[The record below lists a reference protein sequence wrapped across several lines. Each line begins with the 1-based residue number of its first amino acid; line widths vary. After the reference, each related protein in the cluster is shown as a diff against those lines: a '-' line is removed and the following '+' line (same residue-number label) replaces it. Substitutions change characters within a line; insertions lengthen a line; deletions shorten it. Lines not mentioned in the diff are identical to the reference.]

1 MTSPPRTLIGML
13 TPSSNTVLEP
23 VTAAML
29 SGLPDV
35 TAHFGRFRVVEISL
49 REAALGQFEM
59 EPMLAAAEL
68 LADAHVGSIAWNG
81 TSAGWLGFDRDV
93 ALCAAIE
100 ARTGVKAT
108 SAILALNEILALTEA
123 KTIGLVSPYID
134 DVQDRIIANYRANGI
149 ECVADRRLGI
159 SENFAFANSTEA
171 EIAELCRDVARA
183 KPDAIVIYCTNM
195 RGAPIAAAIEAE
207 TGIPVYDTVATS
219 IWGTLRQT
227 GQDVTRVKGWGQLFE
242 RAL

>member
-1 MTSPPRTLIGML
+1 MMRRTRIGML

-23 VTAAML
+23 MTAAML
-29 SGLPDV
+29 SALPDV

-81 TSAGWLGFDRDV
+81 TSAGWLGFERDR

-100 ARTGVKAT
+100 ARTGIEAT
-108 SAILALNEILALTEA
+108 SAILALNEILALTGA

-134 DVQDRIIANYRANGI
+134 EVQDRIIANYAKIGI
-149 ECVADRRLGI
+149 ACVADRRLGI
-159 SENFAFANSTEA
+159 SENYAFANSTEA
-171 EIAELCRDVARA
+171 EVADLCRDVATA
-183 KPDAIVIYCTNM
+183 GPDAIVIYCTNM
-195 RGAPIAAAIEAE
+195 RGAPIAETIEAE

-219 IWGTLRQT
+219 IWGTMRQC
-227 GQDVTRVKGWGQLFE
+227 GADPARIEGWGRLF
-242 RAL
+242 RTVS

>member
-1 MTSPPRTLIGML
+1 ML

-23 VTAAML
+23 MTAAML
-29 SGLPDV
+29 SALPDV

-81 TSAGWLGFDRDV
+81 TSAGWLGFERDR

-100 ARTGVKAT
+100 ARTGIEAT
-108 SAILALNEILALTEA
+108 SAILALNEILALTGA

-134 DVQDRIIANYRANGI
+134 EVQDRIIANYAKIGI
-149 ECVADRRLGI
+149 ACVADRRLGI
-159 SENFAFANSTEA
+159 SENYAFANSTEA
-171 EIAELCRDVARA
+171 EVADLCRDVATA
-183 KPDAIVIYCTNM
+183 GPDAIVIYCTNM
-195 RGAPIAAAIEAE
+195 RGAPIAETIEAE

-219 IWGTLRQT
+219 IWGTMRQC
-227 GQDVTRVKGWGQLFE
+227 GADPARIEGWGRLF
-242 RAL
+242 RTVS